1 MRRAGNQTG
10 FTTVEL
16 IVVILVAASFIASI
30 SQIISQVSRAAI
42 EAHNQDVAG
51 NLAYNNL
58 RKYANGQPPSLW
70 FTCSTA
76 NDGKSASN
84 NGLGSV
90 LLSGTPEDT
99 GGLPGPVEQRVTA
112 FAPYG
117 CSPSTNDSG
126 MPIRVI
132 SEIKYGN
139 PAKEVI
145 HATYVSY

>member
-1 MRRAGNQTG
+1 MKQQTG

-16 IVVILVAASFIASI
+16 IVVILVTASFIASI
-30 SQIISQVSRAAI
+30 SQMIGFVSRTAA
-42 EAHNQDVAG
+42 EAHHQDVAG

-58 RKYANGQPPSLW
+58 RKYANGQPPNW
-70 FTCSTA
+70 FTCNNTS
-76 NDGKSASN
+76 DGTHASN
-84 NGLGSV
+84 NGIGQI

-99 GGLPGPVEQRVTA
+99 AGLPGPVEQRVTA

-117 CSPSTNDSG
+117 CSNTAESG
-126 MPIRVI
+126 MPVRVI

-145 HATYVSY
+145 HATYISR